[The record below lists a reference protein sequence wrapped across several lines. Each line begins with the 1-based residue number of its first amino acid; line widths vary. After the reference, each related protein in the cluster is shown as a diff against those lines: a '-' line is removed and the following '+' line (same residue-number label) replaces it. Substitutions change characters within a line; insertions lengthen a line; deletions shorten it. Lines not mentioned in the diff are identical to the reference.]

1 MGAMGPDRAF
11 ASAVDAWLSTLLLL
25 IAAMVPVL
33 LIAAMAAWDD
43 DPGAAA
49 GLALSAATVAA
60 IMVGLVWP
68 VRYTCASD
76 ALVVRSGAVRYRV
89 PYREITR
96 VSPSRAMW
104 SSPALSL
111 DRLRIDY
118 GSRWLLISPKGR
130 TDFLAELR
138 RRAPQLRPT
147 PDGGLS
153 S

>member
-11 ASAVDAWLSTLLLL
+11 ASAVDAWLGALLLL
-25 IAAMVPVL
+25 IAAMVPAL
-33 LIAAMAAWDD
+33 FIAAVAAWNG
-43 DPGAAA
+43 DPAAAA
-49 GLALSAATVAA
+49 GLAASAAFVAA

-76 ALVVRSGAVRYRV
+76 ALVVRSGAIRYRV
-89 PYREITR
+89 PYREISR

-118 GSRWLLISPKGR
+118 GARWLLISPTDRG
-130 TDFLAELR
+130 DFLAELR

-147 PDGGLS
+147 AEGGLS